1 MFTGIITNIGT
12 IASVK
17 KIINSSLIMIKS
29 KEITPQLKSGDS
41 IAINGVCL
49 TVIRKENN
57 QFEVEAVEE
66 TLKKTTFKYQKEGEE
81 VNLEL
86 PVSVTGRFDG
96 HIVQGHVDCVG
107 VIKYLKELTKSW
119 MIRIQIPTEHK
130 INIVKIG
137 SIAVDGISLTIA
149 DVNKNCF
156 DVSIIPYTMKHTVLR
171 NKNVGSKVNI
181 EFDIIGKYVTNY
193 LNSII
198 RERSENKITLEKLKK
213 LGY

>member
-12 IASVK
+12 IYLIK
-17 KIINSSLIMIKS
+17 RTGNSSLIKIKS
-29 KEITPQLKSGDS
+29 REVTPRLKLGDS

-107 VIKYLKELTKSW
+107 EIKYLKELGKSW
-119 MIRIQIPTEHK
+119 IIRIQIPGEYR

-149 DVNKNCF
+149 DVDKNCF
-156 DVSIIPYTMKHTVLR
+156 DVSIIPYTMKHTVLK
-171 NKNVGSKVNI
+171 NKKVGSKVNI

-198 RERSENKITLEKLKK
+198 GEELNNKITLERLKK